1 MSVGLLLVAPIGTL
15 AAHVGV
21 LAVLAIAIVLAAVC
35 RPTTPWAKTAK
46 AMILTSCIALVIADA
61 IFQFGSPLSGSIYW
75 SAVQLASAVLLP
87 VSVVL
92 VAIGWRKKE
101 RIAVVNFALGAAVA
115 AGACLLL
122 VS

>member
-1 MSVGLLLVAPIGTL
+1 MSFPLVLVAPIGTF
-15 AAHVGV
+15 AATVGI
-21 LAVLAIAIVLAAVC
+21 LAVLAVAIVLAAVC
-35 RPTTPWAKTAK
+35 RPATAWGRTAK
-46 AMILTSCIALVIADA
+46 AMILLSCGALVIAGA
-61 IFQFGSPLSGSIYW
+61 IFQFGSPVAGSIYW

>member
-1 MSVGLLLVAPIGTL
+1 MSIPLLLVAPIGSF
-15 AAHVGV
+15 AANVGV

-35 RPTTPWAKTAK
+35 RPSTAWAKTAK
-46 AMILTSCIALVIADA
+46 AMILTSCGALVIADA
-61 IFQFGSPLSGSIYW
+61 IYQFGNPLAGSIYW
-75 SAVQLASAVLLP
+75 SAVQLGSAVLLP
-87 VSVVL
+87 LSVVL
-92 VAIGWRKKE
+92 LGIGWWKKE